1 MEKFKKT
8 IDKSL
13 STDKGNETHVFLSYN
28 PNILNDV
35 NVIARGNMPDVAR
48 LLASA
53 ILSLNVEQRVN
64 VYTHLVMQDDDVFT
78 EVAQEYADRYVNGD
92 NK

>member
-8 IDKSL
+8 IEKSL

-35 NVIARGNMPDVAR
+35 NVIARGNMPDVSR
-48 LLASA
+48 LLVSA
-53 ILSLNVEQRVN
+53 ILSLDLEQRVN
-64 VYTHLVMQDDDVFT
+64 VYTNLVIQDDDLFT
-78 EVAQEYADRYVNGD
+78 QVAEEYADRYVNGD

>member
-1 MEKFKKT
+1 MQ
-8 IDKSL
+8 
-13 STDKGNETHVFLSYN
+13 
-28 PNILNDV
+28 
-35 NVIARGNMPDVAR
+35 DVAR